1 MSDTADEMRNQLA
14 AHLARAYAALATIC
28 LNLPIPVTL
37 PGGIV
42 TVQDAVPA
50 VRRLLEITEDQPMPE
65 EAQANLFAACA
76 FWLGAEDIFRLL
88 VVDEFNGA
96 RAHSCAANLIMCEET
111 MHDVTVF
118 LLGEQE

>member
-1 MSDTADEMRNQLA
+1 MSDNADEMRGQLA
-14 AHLARAYAALATIC
+14 AHLAKTYAALATIC

-37 PGGIV
+37 PGGV
-42 TVQDAVPA
+42 VAVQEAVPA

-76 FWLGAEDIFRLL
+76 FWLGGEDLFRLL
-88 VVDEFNGA
+88 VIEEFNGA

-111 MHDVTVF
+111 MRDVTLF